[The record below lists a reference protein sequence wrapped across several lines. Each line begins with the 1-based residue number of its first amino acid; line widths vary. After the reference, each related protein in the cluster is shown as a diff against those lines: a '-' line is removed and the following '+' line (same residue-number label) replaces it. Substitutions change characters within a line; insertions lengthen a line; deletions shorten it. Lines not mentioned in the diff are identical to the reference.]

1 MPMPPTSDTKPPA
14 YWNKARRHLK
24 ASDAVMAALIRDSR
38 AAALRPRD
46 DPFFSLARS
55 IVGQPISVK
64 AAESVW
70 GKLEDAAGDVTPD
83 NLTDLGAERLRACGV
98 TRMKAGYLISLSGH
112 FRDGSLDVA
121 SWTKLDDEAVI
132 DQLTQVKGIGRWTAE
147 MFLIFYLLRPDVLPV
162 GDVGV
167 QRAIGN
173 HYNGGERPDAAAMR
187 RIAEPWRPWR
197 SVAVWY
203 LWRSLDA
210 VPVDY

>member
-1 MPMPPTSDTKPPA
+1 MPSTTKPPP

-24 ASDAVMAALIRDSR
+24 AADDVMAALIKDSR

-55 IVGQPISVK
+55 IVGQQISVK

-70 GKLEDAAGDVTPD
+70 GKLEDAAGDITPG
-83 NLTDLGAERLRACGV
+83 NVTDLGADRLRACGV
-98 TRMKAGYLISLSGH
+98 TRMKAGYLMSLSGH
-112 FRDGSLDVA
+112 FLDGSLDVP
-121 SWTKLDDEAVI
+121 SCKKLADEAVI
-132 DQLTQVKGIGRWTAE
+132 EQLTQVKGIGRWTAE
-147 MFLIFYLLRPDVLPV
+147 MFLIFYLQRPDVLPL
-162 GDVGV
+162 GDIGV

-173 HYNGGERPDAAAMR
+173 HYNGGERPDAETMR
-187 RIAEPWRPWR
+187 RFAEPWRPWR

>member
-1 MPMPPTSDTKPPA
+1 MPSTTKPPP
-14 YWNKARRHLK
+14 YWNMARRHLK
-24 ASDAVMAALIRDSR
+24 AADAVMATLIEESR

-55 IVGQPISVK
+55 IVGQQISVK

-70 GKLEDAAGDVTPD
+70 GKLEEAAGDMTPGNVTE
-83 NLTDLGAERLRACGV
+83 LGADRLRACGV

-121 SWTKLDDEAVI
+121 SWRTLDDEVVI

-147 MFLIFYLLRPDVLPV
+147 MFLIFYMLRPDVLPL
-162 GDVGV
+162 GDIGV

-173 HYNGGERPDAAAMR
+173 HYNGGERPDAEAMR
-187 RIAEPWRPWR
+187 RVAEPWRPWR

-203 LWRSLDA
+203 LWRSLAA

>member
-1 MPMPPTSDTKPPA
+1 MPSTTKPPP

-24 ASDAVMAALIRDSR
+24 AADDVMAALIRDSR

-55 IVGQPISVK
+55 IVGQQISVK

-70 GKLEDAAGDVTPD
+70 GKLEDAAGDITPG
-83 NLTDLGAERLRACGV
+83 NVTDLGADRLRACGV
-98 TRMKAGYLISLSGH
+98 TRMKAGYLMSLSGH
-112 FRDGSLDVA
+112 FLDGSLDVP
-121 SWTKLDDEAVI
+121 SCKKLADEAVI
-132 DQLTQVKGIGRWTAE
+132 EQLTQVKGIGRWTAE
-147 MFLIFYLLRPDVLPV
+147 MFLIFYLQRPDVLPL
-162 GDVGV
+162 GDIGV

-173 HYNGGERPDAAAMR
+173 HYNGGERPDAEAMR
-187 RIAEPWRPWR
+187 RFAEPWRPWR